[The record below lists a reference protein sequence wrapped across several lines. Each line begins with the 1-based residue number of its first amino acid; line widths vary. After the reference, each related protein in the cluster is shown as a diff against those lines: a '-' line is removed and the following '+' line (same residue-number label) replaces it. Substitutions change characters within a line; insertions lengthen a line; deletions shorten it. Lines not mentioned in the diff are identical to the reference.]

1 MDTKKLRQKIL
12 DLAIR
17 GKLVPQDPN
26 DEPASVLLER
36 IKAEEERLI
45 KEGKIKR
52 SKKTAKTSDTPHY
65 ENVPF
70 EAPEG
75 WAWCKLGDLAFY
87 KKGPFGSSLTKSMF
101 VTQSDNTYKVY
112 EQKNAIQK
120 DHKLGSYFISK
131 EKYESL
137 IGFAVQPNDIIVSCA
152 GTIGETYVL
161 PENIREGIIN
171 QALMLI
177 RLYYRD
183 IERFYLLYFDFI
195 LKEEAY
201 KESKGTAIKNIPPF
215 DILKNFYIP
224 LPPLAE
230 QQRILDEVDKWMS
243 LVYSIDSN
251 KEHLESIIKQT
262 KSKILDLAIHGKLL
276 PQDPNDEPASE
287 LLKRINPKAEITCDN
302 GQYGKR
308 PFEIPNSWCWS
319 RLGDI
324 NNIARGGS
332 PRPIKD
338 YLTDDKNGINWIKIG
353 DTTREGKY
361 IDSVKEKIRPEGM
374 KKSRFVHKGDF
385 LLTNS
390 MSFGRP
396 YILNVDG
403 CIHDGWL
410 VISPIGE
417 VYTSDFLYHLLSSSF
432 AFEQFTNVASGG
444 VVTNLNSDKVADTI
458 FPVPPLAEQQRIV
471 AKIEKLFE
479 QLDYIEKSLEA

>member
-12 DLAIR
+12 DLAIH

-36 IKAEEERLI
+36 INAEKERLI

-52 SKKTAKTSDTPHY
+52 SKKSAKTSDTPHY

-70 EAPEG
+70 EVPEG

-101 VTQSDNTYKVY
+101 VAQSDNAYKVY

-230 QQRILDEVDKWMS
+230 QQRILDEVDNWMS
-243 LVYSIDSN
+243 LVDSIDSN

-276 PQDPNDEPASE
+276 PQHPNDEPASE

-302 GQYGKR
+302 GHYPQLPDGWCKCRLEYIVEYEQ
-308 PFEIPNSWCWS
+308 PQAYIVNSTDYDD
-319 RLGDI
+319 R
-324 NNIARGGS
+324 
-332 PRPIKD
+332 
-338 YLTDDKNGINWIKIG
+338 YLTPVLTAGKSFVIGYTNETEGIYQNTPCIIFDDFTTDSKLVDFPFKVKSSAMKILKVADDIEIEYVAMFMNITRLIG
-353 DTTREGKY
+353 DTHKRYWISEYSKLC
-361 IDSVKEKIRPEGM
+361 IPIPPKE
-374 KKSRFVHKGDF
+374 
-385 LLTNS
+385 
-390 MSFGRP
+390 
-396 YILNVDG
+396 
-403 CIHDGWL
+403 
-410 VISPIGE
+410 
-417 VYTSDFLYHLLSSSF
+417 
-432 AFEQFTNVASGG
+432 EQ
-444 VVTNLNSDKVADTI
+444 K
-458 FPVPPLAEQQRIV
+458 RIIN
-471 AKIEKLFE
+471 AANAMFEKLDAIME
-479 QLDYIEKSLEA
+479 SL